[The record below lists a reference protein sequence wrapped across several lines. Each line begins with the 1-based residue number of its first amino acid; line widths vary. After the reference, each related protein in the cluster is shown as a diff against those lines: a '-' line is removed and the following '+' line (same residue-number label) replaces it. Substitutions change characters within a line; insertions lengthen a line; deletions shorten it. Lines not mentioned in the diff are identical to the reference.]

1 MEMIKIEGCKKCKK
15 STYRTEEEK
24 KNLEKRLNIIEGQIR
39 GVKKMIEEDRYCA
52 DILMQIS
59 AINKALESIE
69 NSILESHIKN
79 CVTREIKSG
88 NNEIVAE
95 IMELFKRLR

>member
-1 MEMIKIEGCKKCKK
+1 MEMIKIKGCKECKK

-59 AINKALESIE
+59 AINKALESVE
-69 NSILESHIKN
+69 NSILENHIKN
-79 CVTREIKSG
+79 CVTREIKLG